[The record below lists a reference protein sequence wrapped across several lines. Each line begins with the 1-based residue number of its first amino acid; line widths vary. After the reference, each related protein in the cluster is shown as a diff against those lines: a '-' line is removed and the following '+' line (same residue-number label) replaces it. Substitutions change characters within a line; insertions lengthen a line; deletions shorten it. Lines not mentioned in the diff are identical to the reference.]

1 MTFVDVLCPA
11 CAGKIRLHS
20 GIKTAYCNLCGDCIS
35 LDDALNGKLN
45 EEALNTYTADE
56 LYTIARDADN
66 NPHLLHAAAEKGSA
80 DANLF
85 IGVGLVSDGDYE
97 EALSYL
103 KVASDAKSPNGMA
116 MYAATLLDAHND
128 PAEYD
133 TVLFLMEQALKLGCD
148 DNVAKIC
155 NNRLEDLR
163 PIVRNNRRVRRMEEE
178 FQRALKNSDFD
189 TIERLAKEGHAESAE
204 MVARVEASL
213 VCRYYQNGLCTKQ
226 STSYY
231 LAHCDDPRKAWCP
244 DYRRSNL

>member
-1 MTFVDVLCPA
+1 MAFIDVLCPA

-20 GIKTAYCNLCGDCIS
+20 GIKTAYCTLCGDCIS
-35 LDDALNGKLN
+35 LDDAMNGKIN
-45 EEALNTYTADE
+45 DKAINTYTADQ
-56 LYTIARDADN
+56 LYAMAIDTDN
-66 NPHLLHAAAEKGSA
+66 NPQLLRAAAKKGSA

-103 KVASDAKSPNGMA
+103 KVASDAKSPHGMA

-133 TVLFLMEQALKLGCD
+133 TILCLMEEALKLGCD
-148 DNVAKIC
+148 DDIAKIC
-155 NNRLEDLR
+155 KDRLEELR
-163 PIVRNNRRVRRMEEE
+163 PIVKNNRRVRRMETEY
-178 FQRALKNSDFD
+178 QRALKDNDYK
-189 TIERLAKEGHAESAE
+189 TIERLAKEGHAEAADL
-204 MVARVEASL
+204 VDRVQASL

-231 LAHCDDPRKAWCP
+231 LAHCDDPRKVWCS
-244 DYRRSNL
+244 DYRKSG